1 MTSMTSLKVFLY
13 DLKFQVNHK
22 IQAGLDSEPLKNVA
36 VAIEKELQKIKEAKQ
51 FELAHYV
58 GVPCEICGEKAI
70 CLSVLCSQKYQAHYV
85 SGNKM
90 ICTQCLIKGDLA

>member
-1 MTSMTSLKVFLY
+1 MTSLKAFLY
-13 DLKFQVNHK
+13 DLKHLVNHK

-36 VAIEKELQKIKEAKQ
+36 AAIEKELQKIKEAKQ
-51 FELAHYV
+51 FELSHYM
-58 GVPCEICGEKAI
+58 GVTCEICGEKEI
-70 CLSVLCSQKYQAHYV
+70 CLSVLCSQKYHAHCV